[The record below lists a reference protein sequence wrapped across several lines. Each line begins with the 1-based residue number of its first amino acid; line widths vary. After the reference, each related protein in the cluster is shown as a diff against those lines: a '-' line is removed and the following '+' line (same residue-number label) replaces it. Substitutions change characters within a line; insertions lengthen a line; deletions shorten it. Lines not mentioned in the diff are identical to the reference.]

1 MDLQGLINSNL
12 ARELIV
18 FLIAMVPVAELRGAI
33 PVAIDVFGMPWYT
46 ALGIS
51 IVGNILPVP
60 FILLLLESVQ
70 KALRP
75 IRLFDR
81 FFTWLFASTRK
92 KTAIIE
98 KYEFL
103 GLLLF
108 VAVPL
113 PLTGAWTGSVA
124 AFLMGM
130 RFWPAFLSI
139 LGGVIIAGVIVTVL
153 SLLGWTGAIIAG
165 VALGALAVFSALRF
179 FRRRLK
185 GAQTVF

>member
-1 MDLQGLINSNL
+1 MDLQGLVNSDL
-12 ARELIV
+12 ARELVV
-18 FLIAMVPVAELRGAI
+18 FLIAMAPVAELRGAI

-51 IVGNILPVP
+51 VVGNMLPVP
-60 FILLLLESVQ
+60 FILLFLEYVQ
-70 KALRP
+70 RALRP
-75 IRLFDR
+75 IKLFDR
-81 FFTWLFASTRK
+81 FFTWLFAYTRK

-98 KYEFL
+98 RYEFV

-124 AFLMGM
+124 AFLLGM
-130 RFWPAFLSI
+130 RFWPSFLSI
-139 LGGVIIAGVIVTVL
+139 LGGVLIAGIIVTVL

-165 VALGALAVFSALRF
+165 VALGALAVLSAFRF
-179 FRRRLK
+179 FRGRPNAAPPLS
-185 GAQTVF
+185 